1 MDMVT
6 LSNLILSTIIL
17 IMGIWEYTRN
27 QARSVLY
34 IGIAFGLFA
43 VTHLLSLLG
52 LAATLSAFILVI
64 RVLGYLIVIY
74 ALYIIMAKKK
84 KAV

>member
-6 LSNLILSTIIL
+6 ISNLVLSTIIL
-17 IMGIWEYTRN
+17 IMGIWEYTRGKS
-27 QARSVLY
+27 RSVLY

-52 LAATLSAFILVI
+52 LSATLSALILVI
-64 RVLGYLIVIY
+64 RVLGYLTVIY
-74 ALYIIMAKKK
+74 AIYIIMAKKK
-84 KAV
+84 NA